1 MDKFSNNDFTT
12 DCADLKLTELTNGGA
27 ANSAPEVAFSFDVAF

>member
-12 DCADLKLTELTNGGA
+12 DCADLMTNDGA